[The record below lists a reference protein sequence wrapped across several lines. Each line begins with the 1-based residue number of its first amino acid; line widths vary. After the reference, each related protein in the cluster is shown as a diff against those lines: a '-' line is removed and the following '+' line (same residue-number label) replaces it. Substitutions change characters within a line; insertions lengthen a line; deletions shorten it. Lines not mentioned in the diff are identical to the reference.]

1 MLISLFVF
9 ACQIEEHVDTD
20 FAERVGLSGNSH
32 DDEQKNTLKHDAA
45 TLVPEAKSV
54 LRLRKTAEESDKENK
69 QEGALDSH
77 LSAPRKKGGFPAY
90 IIWLVLSV
98 ALMLLVCVGIYGWV

>member
-32 DDEQKNTLKHDAA
+32 DDEQKNTLKHG
-45 TLVPEAKSV
+45 
-54 LRLRKTAEESDKENK
+54 NK
-69 QEGALDSH
+69 AFE
-77 LSAPRKKGGFPAY
+77 LSY
-90 IIWLVLSV
+90 IW
-98 ALMLLVCVGIYGWV
+98 